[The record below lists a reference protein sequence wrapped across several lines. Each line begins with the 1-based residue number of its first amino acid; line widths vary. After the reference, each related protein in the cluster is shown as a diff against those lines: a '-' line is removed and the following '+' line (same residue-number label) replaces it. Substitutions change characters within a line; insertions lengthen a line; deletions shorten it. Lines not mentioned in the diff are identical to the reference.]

1 MHHHPSLAVLHVHY
15 LHLAFKGELDELE
28 ALGSPEEL
36 VGSVGVHQKS
46 AWKEGQISDC
56 LV

>member
-1 MHHHPSLAVLHVHY
+1 MHRHPSLAVLHVHY

-36 VGSVGVHQKS
+36 VGSVGVHHKS